1 MDWFTGWLPPALVDL
16 PTTAPSVSPP
26 GDFRN
31 GWFWAI
37 VVGILVFWAL
47 AYGLAIHRAFVD
59 KYVGIPVVVVAI
71 NFAWEF
77 VHSVVIDQEPAQR
90 PANLLWFLV
99 DIVIVTQVIKYGH
112 KDFPR
117 LDRKLF
123 LRLFFG
129 LVALAGIQTFLM
141 AYEFRDILGM
151 YSGCALNV
159 GISAAFIVTLVKR
172 RSSAGLSLHA
182 GICKM
187 IGSQLAGLNV
197 LILFPDRYLVL
208 SWFVMML
215 ILDLIYIRM
224 LTRQIRK
231 DGYSPWALN
240 RPRVYPP
247 AAVPATAATTSAN
260 AVPLSR

>member
-1 MDWFTGWLPPALVDL
+1 MDWFTDWLPPALVDL
-16 PTTAPSVSPP
+16 PATAPSVSPP

-37 VVGILVFWAL
+37 VVGILTFWAL
-47 AYGLAIHRAFVD
+47 AYALEIHRASVD

-71 NFAWEF
+71 NFGWEF

-99 DIVIVTQVIKYGH
+99 DIVIVIQVVKYGN

-117 LDRKLF
+117 LGRTLF

-129 LVALAGIQTFLM
+129 LVAVAAFQTFLM

-172 RSSAGLSLHA
+172 RCSAGLSLHA
-182 GICKM
+182 AISKM

-215 ILDLIYIRM
+215 ILDLVYIRM
-224 LTRQIRK
+224 LYRQIRK
-231 DGYSPWALN
+231 DGYSPWAIN

-247 AAVPATAATTSAN
+247 APVPATPAAQPAP
-260 AVPLSR
+260 AVALPQ